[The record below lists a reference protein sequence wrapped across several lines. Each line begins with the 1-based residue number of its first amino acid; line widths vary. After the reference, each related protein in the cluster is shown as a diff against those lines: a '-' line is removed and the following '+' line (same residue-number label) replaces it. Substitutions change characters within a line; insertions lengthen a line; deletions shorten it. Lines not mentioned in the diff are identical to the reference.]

1 MGTLLRNTTPLV
13 RGRAHSLS
21 VCLPRMKKTALWH
34 CICSISSARAVKGET
49 WDCHGNKVR
58 FLREQLVRF

>member
-1 MGTLLRNTTPLV
+1 MRTPLRNTTPLV

-21 VCLPRMKKTALWH
+21 VLPAKDEEDRSLALH
-34 CICSISSARAVKGET
+34 LRIEFRAVKGET

-58 FLREQLVRF
+58 FLREQLVGF